1 MRSDKEANSRRGF
14 ALRDLLIGSLIL
26 GICVLFVATKRQVN
40 QSIWR
45 GAICQSNVRQVGVA
59 LFMYAADYDGALP
72 PGAGSFRGLATSTSP
87 YMRDNSRYYCPNNTI
102 TPGNRRLTYR
112 TPARYAGLPISGL
125 WPDPYL
131 GGKPVDP
138 ERTIL
143 VYETYFDEDAA
154 IRPAY
159 RHNGGAICL
168 LFTGQTTTFQKLESS
183 KK

>member
-1 MRSDKEANSRRGF
+1 MRSHNDADSRRGF

-26 GICVLFVATKRQVN
+26 GICVLFVATNMQVN

-72 PGAGSFRGLATSTSP
+72 PGAGTFMGLATSTRP
-87 YMRDNSRYYCPNNTI
+87 YMRDASRYYCPNNDP

-131 GGKPVDP
+131 DGKPVDP

-143 VYETYFDEDAA
+143 IYETYFDTDPA

-159 RHNGGAICL
+159 RHNSNAICL